1 MPSLPLPAEIAEV
14 ADARAA
20 SVAPVV
26 IVGAGPAGMRL
37 ARTLLERDPQREIV
51 IYGDEPS
58 TPYDRVRLSALLMG
72 EIGWAGIAQ
81 DLKLPD
87 GHRVIQRYHCAVL
100 GIDRAART
108 VRDAHGR
115 TQAWSHLVLATGSR
129 PRLPQIP
136 GIKLPGVYTFRDLRD
151 TEQLRARCVR
161 SRRAVVLGGGLLGL
175 ETARALQRHG
185 VEVAVVEHSPRLMS
199 SQLDTA
205 GAESLY
211 AEVIRLGIG
220 VFLGHGVKEI
230 VGTDSVQGV
239 RLASGFDLGC
249 DTVVVAAGIVP
260 NVQLALEA
268 GLSVGR
274 GIRVDDTLRTGDP
287 HIYAVGEC
295 AEHREKIYGF
305 VAPGLEQA
313 AVAASNILGVE
324 AQYQG
329 TIAAAQLK
337 VVGVPV
343 FSIGRVGEE
352 ESPTD
357 FQNVVYAPGQSTVY
371 RRLVLR
377 RGRLVGA
384 IAVGQWEETVRA
396 QEAITHGRRLW
407 LWQRLRFRRDGRLW
421 PEQEAQNVALW
432 PATAVVCNCAGV
444 TRGALSQALASG
456 CNSIENLTAR
466 TGAGRVCGSCRPL
479 LSELVGAGSRA
490 VLQPGRQSLAIG
502 SALALLLAMWL
513 IGWGPLP
520 YSETAQG
527 DFKPE
532 VLWSDGVWKQVSGYS
547 LVGLSLLGLLLSA
560 RKRIARIKFGEFAWW
575 RVAHV
580 LFGVAT
586 LAILVAHSGF
596 SLGNNLNFMLML
608 SFLKLSLMG
617 ALAGAVTAME
627 QRPTRITKHLRAW
640 TSTTHILLLWPLPAL
655 LGYHILSVYY
665 F

>member
-1 MPSLPLPAEIAEV
+1 MPSLPLPAEIAAV

-20 SVAPVV
+20 AVAPVV

-37 ARTLLERDPQREIV
+37 ARTLLERDPRREIV

-87 GHRVIQRYHCAVL
+87 GHRVVQHYHCAVL
-100 GIDRAART
+100 GIDRTART

-115 TQAWSHLVLATGSR
+115 TQKYSHLVLATGSR
-129 PRLPQIP
+129 PRLPRIP
-136 GIKLPGVYTFRDLRD
+136 GIKLPGVFTFRDLRD

-199 SQLDTA
+199 SQLDA
-205 GAESLY
+205 GGAEALY

-260 NVQLALEA
+260 NVDLALEA

-274 GIRVDDTLRTGDP
+274 SIRVDDTLRTADP

-324 AQYQG
+324 AKYQG
-329 TIAAAQLK
+329 TVAAAQLK
-337 VVGVPV
+337 VAGVPV
-343 FSIGRVGEE
+343 FSVGRVGEE

-357 FQNVVYAPGQSTVY
+357 FQSVVYAPGKSTTY
-371 RRLVLR
+371 RKLVLR

-384 IAVGQWEETVRA
+384 IAVGPWEETGRA
-396 QEAITHGRRLW
+396 QEAITRGRRLW

-421 PEQEAQNVALW
+421 PEQEARNVALW

-456 CNSIENLTAR
+456 CNSMESLTAR

-479 LSELVGAGSRA
+479 LGELVGTVSQT
-490 VLQPGRQSLAIG
+490 VTQPGRQSLAIG
-502 SALALLLAMWL
+502 SALALLLAILL
-513 IGWGPLP
+513 IAWGPLP
-520 YSETAQG
+520 YSETVQG
-527 DFKPE
+527 GFKPE

-560 RKRIARIKFGEFAWW
+560 RKRISRIKFGEFAWW

-580 LFGVAT
+580 LFGAAT
-586 LAILVAHSGF
+586 LAILVVHSGF

-617 ALAGAVTAME
+617 ALAGAVTAIE
-627 QRPTRITKHLRAW
+627 SRPTRLTRHLRAW

>member
-20 SVAPVV
+20 SVAPIV

-37 ARTLLERDPQREIV
+37 AEVLIERDPRCEIV

-72 EIGWAGIAQ
+72 EVGWAGIAQ
-81 DLKLPD
+81 NLRLPEV
-87 GHRVIQRYHCAVL
+87 HRVIQRYHCAAL

-115 TQAWSHLVLATGSR
+115 TQKYSHLVLATGSR
-129 PRLPQIP
+129 PRVPQIP
-136 GIKLPGVYTFRDLRD
+136 GIRLPGVYSFRDLRD

-161 SRRAVVLGGGLLGL
+161 SRRAVILGGGLLGL
-175 ETARALQRHG
+175 ETARAMQRHG
-185 VEVAVVEHSPRLMS
+185 VEVAVVEHGTRLMS
-199 SQLDTA
+199 AQLDTG

-211 AEVIRLGIG
+211 AEVIRLGIN
-220 VFLGHGVKEI
+220 VFLGYGVKEI

-260 NVQLALEA
+260 NVQLALDA

-313 AVAASNILGVE
+313 AVAANNILGIE
-324 AQYQG
+324 AKYQG

-343 FSIGRVGEE
+343 FSVGRVGEE

-357 FQNVVYAPGQSTVY
+357 FQNVVYTSDQSIVY
-371 RRLVLR
+371 RKLVLR

-384 IAVGQWEETVRA
+384 IAVGKWEEAGRA
-396 QEAITHGRRLW
+396 QEAITRGRRLW
-407 LWQRLRFRRDGRLW
+407 FWQRLRFRRYGRLW
-421 PEQEAQNVALW
+421 PEQEAQSVVLW
-432 PATAVVCNCAGV
+432 PASAMVCNCAGI
-444 TRGALSQALASG
+444 TRGALGQALASG
-456 CNSIENLTAR
+456 CNTLESLTTR

-479 LSELVGAGSRA
+479 LGELVGAVSQV

-502 SALALLLAMWL
+502 SVLAFMLVLWL
-513 IGWGPLP
+513 IAWGPLP
-520 YSETAQG
+520 YADTVQG
-527 DFKPE
+527 GFKPE
-532 VLWSDGVWKQVSGYS
+532 VLWSDGLWKQVSGYS
-547 LVGLSLLGLLLSA
+547 LVVLSLLGLLLSA

-580 LFGVAT
+580 LFGAT
-586 LAILVAHSGF
+586 TLVILVAHTGF

-608 SFLKLSLMG
+608 SFLKLSLVG

-627 QRPTRITKHLRAW
+627 RRPTRLVKHLRTW